1 MQPLK
6 VKHLGDG
13 KGQEKPIEGM
23 PVPSTATR
31 LCLDPWSSWGTL
43 PKKDAFLPP
52 PKPVLRPLEFGT
64 RFFTQLILFCFNPCQ
79 LDYLG
84 TSWDDEEYS

>member
-52 PKPVLRPLEFGT
+52 QNQRSASFGIWNA
-64 RFFTQLILFCFNPCQ
+64 FFYTTDPFLF
-79 LDYLG
+79 
-84 TSWDDEEYS
+84 

>member
-43 PKKDAFLPP
+43 PKKDAFFAP
-52 PKPVLRPLEFGT
+52 PKTSVLRPLEFGT
-64 RFFTQLILFCFNPCQ
+64 RFFYTTDPFLF
-79 LDYLG
+79 
-84 TSWDDEEYS
+84 